1 LKMPELSILNLFALL
16 LYAKGQS
23 GNKGEP
29 ISGKVR
35 LDKLLLLAKMS
46 LEDLREEVEGEFI
59 PYKRGA
65 YLLQLEGITE
75 TAQSVGLLTI
85 EKEDPLV
92 YRMPE
97 EGIKKVERILLP
109 KINIEVLQKIEEI
122 KKKYNNI
129 PEDLL
134 VAIAYLKYPD
144 YTIRSEIK
152 NQVFRS
158 LLKYLEEFEKLPE
171 KLGITE
177 EDVEKLSLEA
187 RKRTLE
193 RLRIE

>member
-1 LKMPELSILNLFALL
+1 MKMPELSILNLFALL